1 MQLGVDKLGTAERAW
16 MANLGIGQTQ
26 AAEILEAYN
35 KQVGRKVVAGDLPY
49 ANHELWP
56 TKIGDT
62 FRSALANESNNQI
75 VTPQLGDRPIFSATP
90 VGKLLFQFR
99 GYMMSNQARL
109 IGRHAQ
115 LAALD
120 ETGARRVA
128 FGSGL
133 FGIVMM
139 SAVIDG
145 LKRGMSSNDADFEGF
160 LKRWEDHP
168 GESLYRALDRSSI
181 LGVIT
186 EGSSILDRAGGPSL
200 SGGLQYAFGDVK
212 SKNAA

>member
-1 MQLGVDKLGTAERAW
+1 